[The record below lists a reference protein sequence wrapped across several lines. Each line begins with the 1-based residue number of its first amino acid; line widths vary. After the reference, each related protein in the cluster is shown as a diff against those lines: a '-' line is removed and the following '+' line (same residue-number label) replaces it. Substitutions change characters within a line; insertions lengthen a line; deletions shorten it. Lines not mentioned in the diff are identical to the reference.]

1 VIDLRVLQFER
12 VLGLGGFSKILKAHR
27 SLQDPSPSQQQ
38 PTTGLLS
45 TQPGAVVIK
54 RIMGKKGD
62 PAPWDHFLAEKELLS
77 RVESPFVV
85 KLFGI
90 GVEGGD
96 EWEETNHHRLS
107 EENQSYNLIEEYLAG
122 GDLFDLMKA
131 MKAKGMASQAGG
143 LSEALVRLHAAEVAL
158 GLEAIHE
165 KGFAWLDLKPENI
178 VFDGTEGH
186 LKLIDFGTAVRVGH
200 PHFPKTTLEYMSPEL
215 VEESKGREKHS
226 DLRPSD
232 LWSFGVLLFEML
244 QGFSPFRGF
253 SKEDIER
260 KILKA
265 EFNSEMI
272 PNRDARNLIDGLLV
286 KNPLQ
291 RSTLRQ
297 VREHPF
303 FGGTD
308 WTRMRKRL
316 PLPFPSWARN
326 FYVLL
331 R

>member
-1 VIDLRVLQFER
+1 MLQFER
-12 VLGLGGFSKILKAHR
+12 VLGLGGYSKILKAHH
-27 SLQDPSPSQQQ
+27 SFQDPSSSQQQ
-38 PTTGLLS
+38 QTTESLS
-45 TQPGAVVIK
+45 AQPSFGSTVVIK
-54 RIMGKKGD
+54 KIMGKKGD
-62 PAPWDHFLAEKELLS
+62 PTAWDHFLAEKELLS

-90 GVEGGD
+90 GGEGG
-96 EWEETNHHRLS
+96 EGREEPNQS
-107 EENQSYNLIEEYLAG
+107 IGEDQSYNLIEEYLNG